1 LEVKI
6 GIQLAPRELLI
17 ETSMSAEEVEHAVNE
32 ALADGHLLRL
42 TDAKGSTVLVAAD
55 KIAYVELTAPGPR
68 QVGFGNR

>member
-1 LEVKI
+1 
-6 GIQLAPRELLI
+6 
-17 ETSMSAEEVEHAVNE
+17 MSAEEVEHAVNE